1 MKTRTEFFEDCRKV
15 TDELI
20 KTDEGCFYLECD
32 KCKDGF
38 YFLEGSWNDMY
49 NKYIKGCPFCKGTD
63 LEIKVGFCD
72 L

>member
-38 YFLEGSWNDMY
+38 YFLEGSWNGMY
-49 NKYIKGCPFCKGTD
+49 NKYIKGCPF
-63 LEIKVGFCD
+63 
-72 L
+72 